1 MPAPCRSVVQPG
13 TLPLTFTPDIDAP
26 PELAR
31 ASPERRKEFW
41 KVAARIA
48 MEVKQRELSQGL
60 DHAGRKLKPVRAR
73 KLKYRSGQVLDGDP
87 LMPHRAMSRTRRL
100 LRTITMGV
108 KVTFYWAM
116 GWARILDYHR
126 RGAMLV
132 RGGKCVGRLPV
143 RNVFGISPK
152 GRAEISRRSIEA
164 WRAGFVP
171 PVQSELTPRG
181 GTVAAIPFDPMLTRP
196 TTQADWAKLGVRTM
210 EYTSPYGGVVNPGT
224 GFATGGPAV
233 VTGPGTSLYIG
244 TNFNRRKK
252 KRR

>member
-1 MPAPCRSVVQPG
+1 
-13 TLPLTFTPDIDAP
+13 
-26 PELAR
+26 
-31 ASPERRKEFW
+31 
-41 KVAARIA
+41 
-48 MEVKQRELSQGL
+48 
-60 DHAGRKLKPVRAR
+60 
-73 KLKYRSGQVLDGDP
+73 
-87 LMPHRAMSRTRRL
+87 
-100 LRTITMGV
+100 MGV

-116 GWARILDYHR
+116 DWGRILDYHR
-126 RGAMLV
+126 RGAVLK

-171 PVQSELTPRG
+171 PVQSELTTNG
-181 GTVAAIPFDPMLTRP
+181 GTVAPIPFDPMLTRP
-196 TTQADWAKLGVRTM
+196 TTQADWAKLGVQTM
-210 EYTSPYGGVVNPGT
+210 QYDYQNRVVNTGT

-233 VTGPGTSLYIG
+233 ATGPGTGLFIG